1 MCPAPGARGAA
12 GNGKDRIPTR
22 CSLLSGGDRATKQ
35 GPTQL
40 KTQAQCKAG
49 VVKEE
54 LSVLMGEC
62 DGSDE
67 CVLASEEKGGRTFWA
82 EGTAGGKA
90 RGAGPGVG

>member
-22 CSLLSGGDRATKQ
+22 CSLLSAGARAAKQ

-40 KTQAQCKAG
+40 KTQAQRTAG

-54 LSVLMGEC
+54 LRVFWGMGRE
-62 DGSDE
+62 
-67 CVLASEEKGGRTFWA
+67 
-82 EGTAGGKA
+82 
-90 RGAGPGVG
+90 